1 MIVENVFQDKGM
13 LRTDET
19 ISNSWYYH
27 FMERQSYLLRIRVIL
42 LLAWDGLHESRDN
55 EEILKR
61 SDDVSTIQVKFIML
75 TKLACL

>member
-27 FMERQSYLLRIRVIL
+27 FMERQSNLTLGKGDPSASLLV
-42 LLAWDGLHESRDN
+42 DGLHKSRDN
-55 EEILKR
+55 GGI
-61 SDDVSTIQVKFIML
+61 F
-75 TKLACL
+75 